1 LIRQDLTN
9 EDLPRVNADTNQSL
23 HCMAAHL
30 HRYGSELRSLSD
42 ILQDIKSY
50 NSHLHDEFAARG
62 VRQAGALGCIMTA
75 LDQASSYLAAICLFR
90 DELQQ
95 KIDNVLALVS
105 STNPALLQPS
115 TKAPV

>member
-1 LIRQDLTN
+1 
-9 EDLPRVNADTNQSL
+9 
-23 HCMAAHL
+23 MAAHL

-50 NSHLHDEFAARG
+50 NSRLHNEFVARG
-62 VRQAGALGCIMTA
+62 VREASALGCIMTT
-75 LDQASSYLAAICLFR
+75 LDQASSYLAAICSFR

-105 STNPALLQPS
+105 SADLTLLQPS
-115 TKAPV
+115 NNTPL